1 MKCLISLFQHSDCS
15 LPSLNSPSDSL
26 VDDDQISTF
35 MNLQMEDDP
44 DLLLKAPYIPMNVT
58 DDLPL
63 LMSNDL
69 MWSSNEKK
77 HQQLTENSSSLAQ
90 LLSTSLNKHNLK
102 SNDHGGGLLQEHATL
117 EYMYNNEKS
126 KYSQIF
132 ERSDSE
138 LSIRT
143 QPYEV
148 CSLFDQPLV
157 HVDFPIVTYLG
168 LCTSFRIEFLLRI
181 KSSANNKKVNSSL
194 MRIVSIS
201 SSSNHILQ

>member
-1 MKCLISLFQHSDCS
+1 MEHKILFSLFQHSDCS

-77 HQQLTENSSSLAQ
+77 HQQLPENNSSLAQ
-90 LLSTSLNKHNLK
+90 LLSTSMNKHNLK
-102 SNDHGGGLLQEHATL
+102 SNDHGGGLLQEQNTL
-117 EYMYNNEKS
+117 DYMYNNEKS
-126 KYSQIF
+126 KIF
-132 ERSDSE
+132 Q
-138 LSIRT
+138 LT
-143 QPYEV
+143 MKLY
-148 CSLFDQPLV
+148 
-157 HVDFPIVTYLG
+157 
-168 LCTSFRIEFLLRI
+168 
-181 KSSANNKKVNSSL
+181 
-194 MRIVSIS
+194 
-201 SSSNHILQ
+201 IL